1 MKLLDNIKNKTL
13 IICSNKAKKS
23 ILNEIN
29 NYNKLFNIKFL
40 TKEEFYKYTYFD
52 YDKNTVY
59 YLMNKL
65 NIKYDIATSYLNNLI
80 YLNDTK
86 CDNIKINF
94 LSSIKSDID
103 NLLIY
108 NKDMRNYINTFDI
121 VVYNYTVDK
130 FFKRTLNMYNK
141 VDIYSD
147 SNTYTH
153 VVNHFNTMDE
163 EIEYICQGICD
174 LVCSGV
180 DLNSIKL
187 CCVDNTYEGCI
198 KRIFDMYNIPI
209 NLYKT
214 SIYETTACSYF
225 LSHYSSDLT
234 GVVDYLVNNFDNNV
248 TSEIIKII
256 NKYTFEV
263 DKNKVYDM
271 IVADLKSSYISNIK
285 YEKCVDIISIDDISN
300 NDYVFI
306 ANFNEGSV
314 PKTYKDEDFLSDC
327 ELELLGLETT
337 VEKNILEKDKIINI
351 LKNNKN
357 IFISYKDKDNIKA
370 YYPSSLIRI
379 LNMEVKSPSISFN
392 YSNKYNKYK
401 LCLMLDDY
409 YKYGINNEDMYSLYS
424 TYNVK
429 YKEYDNRF
437 SGIDF
442 NNLNKILNNN
452 LTLSYTALEKYNE
465 CAFKYYINNILKL
478 DTYEDTFSTF
488 IGTLFHHV
496 LEKCL
501 TSDDNIDTEIDNFI
515 SDKEFN
521 DRELFYINKLK
532 PDIKTSIDTIKE
544 QMKFSKFND
553 YKFENK
559 LCVYKEGKLSVT
571 FKGFID
577 KMLFYKDNGNE
588 YITIIDYK
596 TNDTDIKLDL
606 LKYGLNIQLPIYLYL
621 VSKNYKDACI
631 VGFYVQR
638 VLPSINKY
646 DYKKCLVDRKKD
658 EMKLLGYSNYDASVI
673 SILDYGYK
681 DSNVVKGLRVNNDGS
696 YSSYAKVLTKDGMDK
711 IINEVDKVIDSTI
724 DNISNCNF
732 TINPKNY
739 NNTNISCAYC
749 KYRDLCFVREDDV
762 VYIEEGESND

>member
-1 MKLLDNIKNKTL
+1 MK
-13 IICSNKAKKS
+13 
-23 ILNEIN
+23 
-29 NYNKLFNIKFL
+29 
-40 TKEEFYKYTYFD
+40 
-52 YDKNTVY
+52 
-59 YLMNKL
+59 
-65 NIKYDIATSYLNNLI
+65 
-80 YLNDTK
+80 
-86 CDNIKINF
+86 
-94 LSSIKSDID
+94 
-103 NLLIY
+103 
-108 NKDMRNYINTFDI
+108 
-121 VVYNYTVDK
+121 
-130 FFKRTLNMYNK
+130 
-141 VDIYSD
+141 
-147 SNTYTH
+147 
-153 VVNHFNTMDE
+153 
-163 EIEYICQGICD
+163 
-174 LVCSGV
+174 
-180 DLNSIKL
+180 
-187 CCVDNTYEGCI
+187 
-198 KRIFDMYNIPI
+198 
-209 NLYKT
+209 
-214 SIYETTACSYF
+214 
-225 LSHYSSDLT
+225 
-234 GVVDYLVNNFDNNV
+234 
-248 TSEIIKII
+248 
-256 NKYTFEV
+256 
-263 DKNKVYDM
+263 
-271 IVADLKSSYISNIK
+271 
-285 YEKCVDIISIDDISN
+285 
-300 NDYVFI
+300 
-306 ANFNEGSV
+306 
-314 PKTYKDEDFLSDC
+314 
-327 ELELLGLETT
+327 
-337 VEKNILEKDKIINI
+337 
-351 LKNNKN
+351 
-357 IFISYKDKDNIKA
+357 
-370 YYPSSLIRI
+370 
-379 LNMEVKSPSISFN
+379 VKSPSISFN

-409 YKYGINNEDMYSLYS
+409 YKYGINNEDMYSLHS

-478 DTYEDTFSTF
+478 DTYEDTFSAF

-724 DNISNCNF
+724 DNISNCKF

-739 NNTNISCAYC
+739 NNINISCAYC

>member
-13 IICSNKAKKS
+13 IICSNTSKKL

-29 NYNKLFNIKFL
+29 SYNKLFNIKFL

-65 NIKYDIATSYLNNLI
+65 NIKYEVAKSYLDNLI
-80 YLNDTK
+80 YLNDTVG
-86 CDNIKINF
+86 NSKIDF
-94 LSSIKSDID
+94 LRSIKSDID

-108 NKDMRNYINTFDI
+108 NKDMRDYINSFDI

-130 FFKRTLNMYNK
+130 FFKRTLSMYNK
-141 VDIYSD
+141 VFIYSD

-153 VVNHFNTMDE
+153 IVNHFNTME
-163 EIEYICQGICD
+163 EEVEYICQGICS
-174 LVCSGV
+174 LVVDGV
-180 DLNSIKL
+180 DLNNIKL

-214 SIYETTACSYF
+214 SIYETVVGSYF
-225 LSHYSSDLT
+225 LSHYSSNLT
-234 GVVDYLVNNFDNNV
+234 DVVDYLVNNFDNDI
-248 TSEIIKII
+248 TSKIINII
-256 NKYTFEV
+256 NKYTFVV

-271 IVADLKSSYISNIK
+271 IVYDLKNSYISNIK
-285 YEKCVDIISIDDISN
+285 YEKYVEIISIDDINS

-306 ANFNEGSV
+306 ANFNEGSI
-314 PKTYKDEDFLSDC
+314 PKTYKDEEFLTDC

-337 VEKNILEKDKIINI
+337 YEKNILEKEKVINI

-357 IFISYKDKDNIKA
+357 LFISYKDKDDNRI
-370 YYPSSLIRI
+370 YYPSSLIRT
-379 LNMEVKSPSISFN
+379 LNMEQRTPSTSFY

-409 YKYGINNEDMYSLYS
+409 YKYGINNKDMYCLYS

-442 NNLNKILNNN
+442 DNLNQILNNN
-452 LTLSYTALEKYNE
+452 LTLSYTSLEKYNE
-465 CAFKYYINNILKL
+465 CAFKYYIDDILKL
-478 DTYEDTFSTF
+478 DTYEDKFSSF
-488 IGTLFHHV
+488 VGRLFHYI
-496 LEKCL
+496 LENCL
-501 TSDDNIDTEIDNFI
+501 TSDDNIDSKIDSFI
-515 SDKEFN
+515 SDKKFN
-521 DRELFYINKLK
+521 DKELYYINKLK
-532 PDIKTSIDTIKE
+532 KDIKICVDTIKE
-544 QMKFSKFND
+544 QMKFSKFNE

-588 YITIIDYK
+588 YIAIIDYK

-606 LKYGLNIQLPIYLYL
+606 LKYGINIQLPIYLYL
-621 VSKNYKDACI
+621 VSKNYNDACI
-631 VGFYVQR
+631 VGFYLQR

-646 DYKKCLVDRKKD
+646 DYKKSLIDRKKD

-711 IINEVDKVIDSTI
+711 INNEVDKVIDSTI
-724 DNISNCNF
+724 DNISNCCF
-732 TINPKNY
+732 IINPKNY
-739 NNTNISCAYC
+739 NNTNISCTYC
-749 KYRDLCFVREDDV
+749 KYKDLCFVRAEDI
-762 VYIEEGESND
+762 VYIEKGDSND

>member
-13 IICSNKAKKS
+13 IICSNKAKKL

-29 NYNKLFNIKFL
+29 KYNKLFNIKFL

-121 VVYNYTVDK
+121 VVYNYTVDN

-174 LVCSGV
+174 LVCRGV

-234 GVVDYLVNNFDNNV
+234 GVVDYLVNTFDNNV

-271 IVADLKSSYISNIK
+271 IVADLKNCYISNIK

-337 VEKNILEKDKIINI
+337 VEKNILEKDKVINI

-357 IFISYKDKDNIKA
+357 IFISYKDKDNIKT
-370 YYPSSLIRI
+370 YYPSSLIKE

-478 DTYEDTFSTF
+478 DNYEDTFSAF

-631 VGFYVQR
+631 VGFYVQK

-724 DNISNCNF
+724 DSISNCKF

-762 VYIEEGESND
+762 VYIEEGEK